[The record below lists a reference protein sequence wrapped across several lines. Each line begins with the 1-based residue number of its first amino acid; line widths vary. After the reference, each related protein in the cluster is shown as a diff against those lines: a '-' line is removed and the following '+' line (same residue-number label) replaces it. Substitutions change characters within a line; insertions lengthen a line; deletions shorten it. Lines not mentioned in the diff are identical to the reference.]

1 MIQVIRSGFIVGIS
15 ISKPKKIGYILG
27 KEFSVVYIKTKDI
40 HLGRNLIS
48 IIKRGKMVRKLVLK
62 EIEDWPTG
70 APCSSPPSDHD
81 VITGI
86 YGESVCKTW
95 LMNKK

>member
-1 MIQVIRSGFIVGIS
+1 
-15 ISKPKKIGYILG
+15 
-27 KEFSVVYIKTKDI
+27 
-40 HLGRNLIS
+40 
-48 IIKRGKMVRKLVLK
+48 MVRKLVLK